1 VRTNYRPGVFNA
13 RHFLDSH
20 SFLDASF
27 EAQYGYSLSQ
37 FICVIWAIA
46 NIFNA
51 PPPFFATDREEDMM
65 RAFGSNLLN
74 SMMRGYR
81 HLEFASD
88 RLHEEIGR
96 RLPLFSV
103 NVPIP
108 REVIAT
114 ITSSLTLTA
123 QRQADIALWSGGPRF
138 LFIPFG
144 LGDVLDL
151 HALPSLLSNMF
162 VGLAYDPQS
171 RGPAFEEVF
180 RSALRSRGFTVET
193 GVKKAIDGSTRQLDA
208 AVAIADE
215 LFLFECVSI
224 GRPLDFE
231 IGKPATISD
240 RNRRLEKKVSQALSL
255 AEFFRANLV
264 GTNFNFGH
272 IRRFVPFVVS
282 PFEEWIWDGSE
293 RMWEQDPHQPRI
305 LSAGEAIKM
314 LEGRNTSGGS
324 ASVPGAA

>member
-1 VRTNYRPGVFNA
+1 MHRE
-13 RHFLDSH
+13 H
-20 SFLDASF
+20 SIS
-27 EAQYGYSLSQ
+27 SQ
-37 FICVIWAIA
+37 A
-46 NIFNA
+46 
-51 PPPFFATDREEDMM
+51 
-65 RAFGSNLLN
+65 
-74 SMMRGYR
+74 YR
-81 HLEFASD
+81 HLEFSSD
-88 RLHEEIGR
+88 RLHEEIER
-96 RLPLFSV
+96 RLLVFSV

-114 ITSSLTLTA
+114 IISALPLTSE
-123 QRQADIALWSGGPRF
+123 RQTDIALWGGGPRF

-151 HALPSLLSNMF
+151 HALPSLLSNLF

-180 RSALRSRGFTVET
+180 RSALISRGFAVET

-208 AVAIADE
+208 GVAIGDE

-224 GRPLDFE
+224 GRPLDYE
-231 IGKPATISD
+231 IGKPATISE
-240 RNRRLEKKVSQALSL
+240 RNRRLENKVSQALSL
-255 AEFFRANLV
+255 AEFFRAKSV
-264 GTNFNFGH
+264 GTNFDFGH

-282 PFEEWIWDGSE
+282 PFGEWIWDCSE

-314 LEGRNTSGGS
+314 LEGRNASGGRT
-324 ASVPGAA
+324 SVSGAA